1 MIVGRLLAF
10 CGLGMLVVMAMAYV
24 AAHYP
29 APDTGH
35 SPAGHMSGRTLAAP
49 ALSPATSADRRL
61 EYGPV
66 PAFVRPVSMPDPD
79 TAEAELHGG
88 ARLLLADFQHDATN
102 PQAGL
107 YMRQVTQAVTG
118 IGVATV
124 SRYQVS
130 IDPRYQTLV
139 IHEATVIRDGERQSR
154 EGRIAADFLRQEPEL
169 ADGVMTGMELAV
181 LRIEDIRQGDI
192 LDIAYSVT
200 GENPLLAPHQTRVFP
215 LAAVP
220 DIEQLSVRTT
230 WPRGTA
236 HAVAGPAGADEITV
250 ERRGSRTSFVLE
262 PRRTRAL
269 AVEEGAPPEH
279 VQIPVLM
286 VSSWPD
292 WASVAQWG
300 RSFYQLPEHTDPDTA
315 ALAAHIRESYGVP
328 ARQLVAALEYV
339 QDEIRYQAILLGDS
353 TYVPAPPGETLRI
366 RTGDCKAKTLLLLA
380 LLDAL
385 NLDANATAL
394 EVGPGDGSFLPELA
408 RRFARVVALDN
419 SPAMLELAHNRCERE
434 GLGNVELK
442 LADALHDDCP
452 AADCVVLNMVLH
464 HLAAPGEA
472 MKQLA
477 RLVKAGGSLL
487 ITELCSHNQSWA
499 REACG
504 DLWLGFEQDDL
515 AHWAD
520 AAGLTPGES
529 LYIGLKNGF
538 QIQARHFSRPADNR
552 LTLR

>member
-1 MIVGRLLAF
+1 MSLRISRI
-10 CGLGMLVVMAMAYV
+10 
-24 AAHYP
+24 
-29 APDTGH
+29 
-35 SPAGHMSGRTLAAP
+35 SPNDSDQLAALCKAGGDVLRLKVLR
-49 ALSPATSADRRL
+49 ALASDSFGVLELAQIFATGQSGISHHL
-61 EYGPV
+61 KV
-66 PAFVRPVSMPDPD
+66 
-79 TAEAELHGG
+79 
-88 ARLLLADFQHDATN
+88 LA
-102 PQAGL
+102 QAGL
-107 YMRQVTQAVTG
+107 L
-118 IGVATV
+118 AT
-124 SRYQVS
+124 R
-130 IDPRYQTLV
+130 
-139 IHEATVIRDGERQSR
+139 R
-154 EGRIAADFLRQEPEL
+154 EGNAIFYRRALPQGESLGGTLHAALLEEVDQLVLPVDVQARIAAVHAQRSAASEDFFAR
-169 ADGVMTGMELAV
+169 M
-181 LRIEDIRQGDI
+181 
-192 LDIAYSVT
+192 
-200 GENPLLAPHQTRVFP
+200 
-215 LAAVP
+215 
-220 DIEQLSVRTT
+220 
-230 WPRGTA
+230 
-236 HAVAGPAGADEITV
+236 AG
-250 ERRGSRTSFVLE
+250 SF
-262 PRRTRAL
+262 
-269 AVEEGAPPEH
+269 
-279 VQIPVLM
+279 Q
-286 VSSWPD
+286 
-292 WASVAQWG
+292 
-300 RSFYQLPEHTDPDTA
+300 
-315 ALAAHIRESYGVP
+315 
-328 ARQLVAALEYV
+328 ARQDLIAGLPQY
-339 QDEIRYQAILLGDS
+339 RDS
-353 TYVPAPPGETLRI
+353 V
-366 RTGDCKAKTLLLLA
+366 LA